1 MKYLVVVKET
11 HYPSVFEFDNKE
23 EAEEKFNSFSKFD
36 LTNNDIKVYF
46 CKIEKEVGDMT
57 QNVSWL

>member
-11 HYPSVFEFDNKE
+11 HYPSVFEFDN
-23 EAEEKFNSFSKFD
+23 EEKARQKFDSCSKFD
-36 LTNNDIKVYF
+36 LTNNDIKILL
-46 CKIEKEVGDMT
+46 CKIEEEIGNMT